1 MDGSPSQL
9 TQISGVLLYLDYIIY
24 NGRKKT
30 KGIPL
35 PTYQQLLT
43 LCFADDQVVVSKTED
58 NLQKAAYKLN
68 QMITE
73 HG

>member
-1 MDGSPSQL
+1 VCQGCP
-9 TQISGVLLYLDYIIY
+9 LLPTLFNIYLDYIIY

-43 LCFADDQVVVSKTED
+43 LCFADDQVMVSKTED